1 MAAELAELKVSN
13 DAMEDTKELRSRI
26 KDDGYLFFKKLQDPD
41 QLWKLRLEIL
51 EAIRDGEWLEAG
63 TELVDGIA
71 DPAKR
76 CTEGDPE
83 YTDVYHE
90 VYKIQAFHEAAHQ
103 ETVLNQMEK
112 IIGTAILAHPQ
123 KIARIWFPQFTDH
136 TTPAHQDFVHFQGS
150 YDTYTCWT
158 PVGDCP
164 VELGGLAILPGSH
177 KQNLVFDH
185 HFSLG
190 AGALA
195 VDHAQ
200 EEGTWLT
207 TNYEIGDS
215 LIFHSLTLHQALP
228 NLTEDRLRISLDNR
242 YQSVNDPIAE
252 YQLLPHLHNK
262 NPLSWQEVYKDW
274 TSTSLQYYW
283 EDAQAP
289 VLKQDLSY
297 AEQGF
302 TEALTL
308 AADGDLQAQLHL
320 ERIIK
325 RDPESQQAKESVLA
339 LNGSK
344 PTRE

>member
-1 MAAELAELKVSN
+1 M
-13 DAMEDTKELRSRI
+13 
-26 KDDGYLFFKKLQDPD
+26 
-41 QLWKLRLEIL
+41 
-51 EAIRDGEWLEAG
+51 
-63 TELVDGIA
+63 
-71 DPAKR
+71 
-76 CTEGDPE
+76 
-83 YTDVYHE
+83 
-90 VYKIQAFHEAAHQ
+90 
-103 ETVLNQMEK
+103 
-112 IIGTAILAHPQ
+112 
-123 KIARIWFPQFTDH
+123 
-136 TTPAHQDFVHFQGS
+136 
-150 YDTYTCWT
+150 
-158 PVGDCP
+158 
-164 VELGGLAILPGSH
+164 
-177 KQNLVFDH
+177 
-185 HFSLG
+185 
-190 AGALA
+190 
-195 VDHAQ
+195 
-200 EEGTWLT
+200 
-207 TNYEIGDS
+207 
-215 LIFHSLTLHQALP
+215 P

-325 RDPESQQAKESVLA
+325 RDPESPQAKEAVLA

-344 PTRE
+344 PPSK